1 MAVDHLIFNKLKWFN
16 VADDA
21 NEVTINH
28 KIWTAHPASVTVKDE
43 SVLIYWNNDDYSTYT
58 YDFKLD
64 GQQDFKCIG
73 KAGDVYIVSGYFET
87 YDAQFEKHAFNSESV
102 VFAKDSII
110 AEHWS

>member
-1 MAVDHLIFNKLKWFN
+1 MAIDHLIFNKQNWFN

-43 SVLIYWNNDDYSTYT
+43 SVVWDFGNNQSDSDL
-58 YDFKLD
+58 KLS

-73 KAGDVYIVSGYFET
+73 KAGGLYIVSGYFET
-87 YDAQFEKHAFNSESV
+87 YDQTSDDHDFNSESV

>member
-1 MAVDHLIFNKLKWFN
+1 MAIDHLVFNKLKWFN

-43 SVLIYWNNDDYSTYT
+43 AVLSDFDNDNDHTYL
-58 YDFKLD
+58 YDLKLR
-64 GQQDFKCIG
+64 GQQDFKCLG
-73 KAGDVYIVSGYFET
+73 KAGNVYIVSGYFET
-87 YDAQFEKHAFNSESV
+87 HDAQFENYDFNSESV
-102 VFAKDSII
+102 VFDKDSII

>member
-1 MAVDHLIFNKLKWFN
+1 MAIDHIIFNNLKWFN

-43 SVLIYWNNDDYSTYT
+43 SVLKYFDDNLADLYQYHL
-58 YDFKLD
+58 KLR
-64 GQQDFKCIG
+64 GQQDFTCLG
-73 KAGDVYIVSGYFET
+73 KAGNVYIVSGYFET
-87 YDAQFEKHAFNSESV
+87 YDDTFEHHDFNSESV
-102 VFAKDSII
+102 IFAKDSII

>member
-1 MAVDHLIFNKLKWFN
+1 MAVDHLVFNKQNWFN

-28 KIWTAHPASVTVKDE
+28 KIWTAHPASVTVKDG
-43 SVLIYWNNDDYSTYT
+43 SVLKGFDNNFAYEYNL
-58 YDFKLD
+58 KLR

-73 KAGDVYIVSGYFET
+73 KAGNVYIVSGYFKT
-87 YDAQFEKHAFNSESV
+87 YDANFEKHDFNSESV
-102 VFAKDSII
+102 VFTKNSII

>member
-1 MAVDHLIFNKLKWFN
+1 MAIDHLVFNKLKWFN

-28 KIWTAHPASVTVKDE
+28 KSWTAHPASVTVKDK
-43 SVLIYWNNDDYSTYT
+43 SVLRGFDSNFTYL
-58 YDFKLD
+58 YDLKLR
-64 GQQDFKCIG
+64 GQQDFKCLG
-73 KAGDVYIVSGYFET
+73 KAGDVYIVSGYFKT
-87 YDAQFEKHAFNSESV
+87 YDAQFEDHDFNSESV

>member
-1 MAVDHLIFNKLKWFN
+1 MAIDHLIFNKQNWFN

-43 SVLIYWNNDDYSTYT
+43 SVVWDFGNNQSGLDL
-58 YDFKLD
+58 KLS

-73 KAGDVYIVSGYFET
+73 KAGNVYVVSGYFKT
-87 YDAQFEKHAFNSESV
+87 YDQTNDDNDFNSESV

>member
-1 MAVDHLIFNKLKWFN
+1 MATDHLVFNKLKWFN
-16 VADDA
+16 VTDDA

-28 KIWTAHPASVTVKDE
+28 KSWTAHPASVTVKDQ
-43 SVLIYWNNDDYSTYT
+43 SVLKGFDSNFAYL
-58 YDFKLD
+58 YDLQLR

-73 KAGDVYIVSGYFET
+73 KAGDVYIVSGYLKT
-87 YDAQFEKHAFNSESV
+87 YDAEFEDHDFNSESV

>member
-1 MAVDHLIFNKLKWFN
+1 MAIDHIIFNNLKWFN

-28 KIWTAHPASVTVKDE
+28 KNWTAHPASVTVKDQAM
-43 SVLIYWNNDDYSTYT
+43 LRYFDFDNNFTYL
-58 YDFKLD
+58 YNLKLR
-64 GQQDFKCIG
+64 GQQDFKCLG
-73 KAGDVYIVSGYFET
+73 KAGNVYIVSGYFKT
-87 YDAQFEKHAFNSESV
+87 YDAQPEDHDFNSESV

>member
-1 MAVDHLIFNKLKWFN
+1 MAVDHLVFNKLKWFN

-28 KIWTAHPASVTVKDE
+28 KSWTAHPASVTVKDD
-43 SVLIYWNNDDYSTYT
+43 SVLISISSDNFAYEYNLRLN
-58 YDFKLD
+58 

-73 KAGDVYIVSGYFET
+73 KAGDVYIVSGYFKTQDASYQE
-87 YDAQFEKHAFNSESV
+87 YDFNSESV
-102 VFAKDSII
+102 VFRKNSII